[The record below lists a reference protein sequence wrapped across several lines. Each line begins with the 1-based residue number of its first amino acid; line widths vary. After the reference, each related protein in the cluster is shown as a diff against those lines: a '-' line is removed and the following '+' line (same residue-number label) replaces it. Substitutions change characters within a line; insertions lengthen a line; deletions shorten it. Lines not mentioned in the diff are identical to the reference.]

1 MLHKDNLENGMIKF
15 WEKVE
20 DEETGE
26 VWEREGPA
34 CHCSECNKEIYKDD
48 NCYPMP
54 GMYGKEIY
62 ILCEDCIDS
71 YAAYG
76 KEAAEALM
84 KAAREARESR
94 KAV

>member
-26 VWEREGPA
+26 MWEREVPV
-34 CHCSECNKEIYKDD
+34 CHCSECNKAIYKDD
-48 NCYPMP
+48 NCYVFPK
-54 GMYGKEIY
+54 MYADVPY
-62 ILCEDCIDS
+62 ILCEECIDS
-71 YAAYG
+71 YVAYG
-76 KEAAEALM
+76 KEAAEALT
-84 KAAREARESR
+84 KTAREAQ

>member
-1 MLHKDNLENGMIKF
+1 MLHSDNLENGMIKF

-26 VWEREGPA
+26 MWEKEVPA
-34 CHCSECNKEIYKDD
+34 CHCSECNREIYEKD
-48 NCYPMP
+48 NCYVLHPK
-54 GMYGKEIY
+54 MYADVPY
-62 ILCEDCIDS
+62 IVCEDCIDS

-76 KEAAEALM
+76 KEAAKALT
-84 KAAREARESR
+84 KAAREAR

>member
-1 MLHKDNLENGMIKF
+1 MLHNDNIENGMLKF

-26 VWEREGPA
+26 TWEREVPA
-34 CHCSECNKEIYKDD
+34 CHCSECNRAIYAED
-48 NCYPMP
+48 NCYVFPK
-54 GMYGKEIY
+54 MYADVPY

-76 KEAAEALM
+76 REAAEALT
-84 KAAREARESR
+84 KAAREAR

>member
-1 MLHKDNLENGMIKF
+1 MLHNDNLENGMLKF

-26 VWEREGPA
+26 LWEREVPA
-34 CHCSECNKEIYKDD
+34 CHCSECNKAIYKDD
-48 NCYPMP
+48 NCYVFPK
-54 GMYGKEIY
+54 MYADVPY

-76 KEAAEALM
+76 REAAEALT
-84 KAAREARESR
+84 KAAREAR